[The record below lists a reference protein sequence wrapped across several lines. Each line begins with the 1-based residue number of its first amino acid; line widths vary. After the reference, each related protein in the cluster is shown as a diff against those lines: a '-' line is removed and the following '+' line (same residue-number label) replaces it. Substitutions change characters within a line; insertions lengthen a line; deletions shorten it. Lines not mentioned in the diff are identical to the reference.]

1 MNSFFPALFNPGFI
15 GTTWVRNRIVMAP
28 MATNFAYTNGE
39 VSEALIAYYAARA
52 QGGVGLVIVEAA
64 CVTEDSGKEGFG
76 QLQISHPRFIMGLN
90 RLNEAIK
97 AYGSRT
103 FIQLFHAGRQTS
115 RDLCDGQQPVAPSPI
130 SCNITREL
138 PRELTTLE
146 VQQIINQFIAAA
158 HYAHRAGFD
167 GIELHAAHGYL
178 INQFLSPHTN
188 HRQDEY
194 GGSLA
199 NRQRFLLDIVTEIKE
214 VLPEITISV
223 RLNIDDF
230 VPGGLELEESL
241 EICKSLESAGVDIIN
256 CSSGTYESGLKS
268 IEPASYEQ
276 GWRVYLAEAVKKAVN
291 IPVITGGMIRRPEF
305 ANQVLADKKA
315 DFIFLGRSLL
325 ADPQWANK
333 ALHNKVADIRPCIS
347 CNNCIN
353 NNFKGLGIRCTVNP
367 FTGRESIMAK
377 GNTIKQSAKA
387 VVVGGGPAGIQ
398 AALSLCRHGLKV
410 ALYEKENRLG
420 GFMNQAGMPPHKE
433 QINIWRDYMLRE
445 LDKSGADVMSRQEFS
460 TATLEAKRPDILVI
474 ATGSTAVH
482 PAIKGCEQNAGVEAI
497 EVLNGNIDL
506 SDQTVLIIG
515 GGSTGC
521 ETADYLIGT
530 AKAVMIVEQG
540 PSLAADAERKNRR
553 SLLNRLNK
561 AGVKTKTGVQVV
573 ELMPGGVRIA
583 LGDTVEIL
591 AADCII
597 WATGFKPNDGLFKLA
612 QEITPYVFL
621 IGDALKVRGFKEA
634 ILEGEMLG
642 NIITGLLN

>member
-1 MNSFFPALFNPGFI
+1 MNSLFPALFKPGFI

-28 MATNFAYTNGE
+28 MVTNFAYTNGE
-39 VSEALIAYYAARA
+39 VSEPLIAYYAARA
-52 QGGVGLVIVEAA
+52 QGGAGLIIIEAA
-64 CVTEDSGKEGFG
+64 CVTEDSGREGFG
-76 QLQISHPRFIMGLN
+76 QLQISHPRYVMGLN

-103 FIQLFHAGRQTS
+103 IIQLFHAGRQTS
-115 RDLCDGQQPVAPSPI
+115 SDINGSQPVAPSPI
-130 SCNITREL
+130 SCNITREE
-138 PRELTTLE
+138 PHELTTLE
-146 VQQIINQFIAAA
+146 VKQIINQFIAAA
-158 HYAHRAGFD
+158 HYAQRAGFD

-199 NRQRFLLDIVTEIKE
+199 NRQRFLLEIVTEIKE
-214 VLPEITISV
+214 VLPEMTISV

-230 VPGGLELEESL
+230 IPGGLELEESL
-241 EICKSLESAGVDIIN
+241 EICKSLENAGVDIIN

-291 IPVITGGMIRRPEF
+291 IPVITGGMIRQPEF

-325 ADPQWANK
+325 ADPQWPNK
-333 ALHNKVADIRPCIS
+333 ALHNQVADIRPCIS

-367 FTGRESIMAK
+367 FTGRESMLAK
-377 GNTIKQSAKA
+377 ATSIKQPTKA
-387 VVVGGGPAGIQ
+387 VVVGGGPAGIE
-398 AALSLCRHGLKV
+398 AALSLCRHGFKV

-433 QINIWRDYMLRE
+433 QINLWRDYMLRE
-445 LDKSGADVMSRQEFS
+445 LDKSGADVISAQEF
-460 TATLEAKRPDILVI
+460 TVAALEALRPDILVI

-482 PAIKGCEQNAGVEAI
+482 PNIKGSKQNAGVEAI
-497 EVLNGNIDL
+497 EILNGNIDM
-506 SDQTVLIIG
+506 SGKEILIIG

-521 ETADYLIGT
+521 ETADYLSST
-530 AKAVMIVEQG
+530 AKGITVIEKG
-540 PSLAADAERKNRR
+540 LSLAADAERKNRR
-553 SLLNRLNK
+553 SLLNRLNS

-573 ELMPGGVRIA
+573 ELMPGHVRINHNEA
-583 LGDTVEIL
+583 EEIL
-591 AADCII
+591 AADCVV
-597 WATGFKPNDGLFKLA
+597 WATGFKSNDGLFKLA
-612 QEITPYVFL
+612 QEIIPYVFL

-634 ILEGEMLG
+634 VLEGEMLG
-642 NIITGLLN
+642 NIVTGLLN